1 MLNDQQRTE
10 QWFKDRE
17 GKLTASMFA
26 AAAGIG
32 PTSRQAAWRRFFKL
46 ETFDGNEATDWG
58 EKHEADALREYKA
71 RVWPDANLTMSGFVV
86 HPELPWLG
94 CSPDVLVGNT
104 GLGEVKCPYSQEL
117 YEAIPPY
124 YMAQMQGQ
132 MEIANRD
139 WCDFIVWTPNQMSVQ
154 SVTRCRD
161 YWQWMYERLA
171 EFWIYVE
178 AGLEPPRA
186 KRPTPPNT
194 DHLLGI
200 KTIHQL
206 AI

>member
-1 MLNDQQRTE
+1 MHNDQQRTE

-58 EKHEADALREYKA
+58 EKHEADALREYRE
-71 RVWPDANLTMSGFVV
+71 RVMPHSELVMSGFVV
-86 HPELPWLG
+86 HPEIPWLG
-94 CSPDVLVGNT
+94 CSPDVLVDAIC
-104 GLGEVKCPYSQEL
+104 LGEVKCPFSQQL
-117 YEAIPPY
+117 YDGVPPY

-132 MEIANRD
+132 MEITNRD
-139 WCDFIVWTPNQMSVQ
+139 FCDFIVWTPEQMSVERI
-154 SVTRCRD
+154 SRD
-161 YWQWMYERLA
+161 RQYWQWMYEKLA

-178 AGLEPPRA
+178 AGIEPPRQ

-194 DHLLGI
+194 DHLISQKLI
-200 KTIHQL
+200 FQL

>member
-1 MLNDQQRTE
+1 MQNDQQRTE

-58 EKHEADALREYKA
+58 EAHEATALAEYKA
-71 RVWPDANLTMSGFVV
+71 RHAQNSTLTMSGFVT
-86 HPELPWLG
+86 HAELSWIG
-94 CSPDVLVGNT
+94 CSPDVLINFT
-104 GLGEVKCPYSQEL
+104 GLGEVKCPFSQQL
-117 YEAIPPY
+117 YESIPLY

-132 MEIANRD
+132 MEVCNRD
-139 WCDFIVWTPNQMSVQ
+139 WCDFIVWTPEQMSIERVVR
-154 SVTRCRD
+154 SRD

-194 DHLLGI
+194 DNLVSEKI
-200 KTIHQL
+200 IHQL

>member
-58 EKHEADALREYKA
+58 EKHEADALREYKD
-71 RVWPDANLTMSGFVV
+71 RVWPDANLSMSGFVA

-94 CSPDVLVGNT
+94 CSPDVLVGST

-117 YEAIPPY
+117 YEEIPPY

-132 MEIANRD
+132 MEITNRD
-139 WCDFIVWTPNQMSVQ
+139 WCDFIVWTPNQMSIQ
-154 SVTRCRD
+154 SVTRDRD
-161 YWQWMYERLA
+161 YWQWMYEKLA

-178 AGLEPPRA
+178 AGIEPPRM
-186 KRPTPPNT
+186 KRPTPPKT
-194 DHLLGI
+194 DHLLGV